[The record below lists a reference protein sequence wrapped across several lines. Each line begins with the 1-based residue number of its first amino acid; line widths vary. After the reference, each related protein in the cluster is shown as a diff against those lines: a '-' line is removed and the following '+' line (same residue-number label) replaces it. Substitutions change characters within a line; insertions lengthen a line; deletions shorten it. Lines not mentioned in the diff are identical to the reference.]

1 SNTIS
6 TYGISKAIKDKG
18 ILIKDIT
25 DNMDTVYTYEYL
37 PFRGISKETF
47 RFYNSLTKIDSEGKP
62 KEIGFPYP
70 NGSVKVRTLS
80 TKGFYSKG
88 DIGKA
93 GLFGRDKFTAGSH
106 KTLIITEGEI
116 DALSTHQVVRCPVVS
131 VHSASSARTDVSV
144 DRSWCNTFEKIVLAF
159 DGDEAGREAA
169 RAVASLFDY
178 NKVYSVSFRGGDRKD
193 ANDYVRNGESDEL
206 ATLFANARRYLPET
220 IV

>member
-1 SNTIS
+1 TRTRNDGKIVERHIQCPKCPSSDAYCIYEDGQGHCYSCNYHYFPNDTDDWVLTNPSNTIS

-131 VHSASSARTDVSV
+131 VHSASSTRTDVSV

-159 DGDEAGREAA
+159 DGDEA
-169 RAVASLFDY
+169 
-178 NKVYSVSFRGGDRKD
+178 
-193 ANDYVRNGESDEL
+193 
-206 ATLFANARRYLPET
+206 
-220 IV
+220 